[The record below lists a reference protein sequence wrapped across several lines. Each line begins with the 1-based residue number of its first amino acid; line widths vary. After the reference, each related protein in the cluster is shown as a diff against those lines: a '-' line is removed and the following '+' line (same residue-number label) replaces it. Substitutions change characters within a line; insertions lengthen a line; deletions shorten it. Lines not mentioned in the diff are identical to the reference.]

1 MSTEDSH
8 PVDVKVGANIRKRR
22 KELGLSQQ
30 QRAHSINLT
39 FQQVQK
45 YERGSNRVSAS
56 MLFEIARTLKVGP
69 SYFFEEALLEDSDIG
84 PLEAGVGK
92 FLQSGEGVEL
102 AQAFPK
108 LTPSRRRAVVT
119 LVRSM
124 LPEQD

>member
-22 KELGLSQQ
+22 KEMGLSQQ
-30 QRAHSINLT
+30 QLAASIGLT

-56 MLFEIARTLKVGP
+56 MLFEIARTLKMP
-69 SYFFEEALLEDSDIG
+69 PAYFFEEVATDAEDIG

-92 FLQSGEGVEL
+92 FLQTGEGIEL
-102 AQAFPK
+102 AQWFPK

>member
-22 KELGLSQQ
+22 KELRLSQQ
-30 QRAHSINLT
+30 QLAESIGLT

-56 MLFEIARTLKVGP
+56 MLFEISRTLKVAP
-69 SYFFEEALLEDSDIG
+69 AFFFEEIVSESEDIG

-92 FLQSGEGVEL
+92 FLQSGEGIEL
-102 AQAFPK
+102 AQWFPK
-108 LTPSRRRAVVT
+108 LTSARRRAVVG

>member
-8 PVDVKVGANIRKRR
+8 PVDIKVGANIRKRR
-22 KELGLSQQ
+22 KEMGLTQQ
-30 QRAHSINLT
+30 NLAESIGLT

-56 MLFEIARTLKVGP
+56 MLFEIARTLKMP
-69 SYFFEEALLEDSDIG
+69 PAYFFEEAVSDAEDIG
-84 PLEAGVGK
+84 PLEANVGK

-102 AQAFPK
+102 AQWFPK
-108 LTPSRRRAVVT
+108 LTPARRRAVVT

>member
-22 KELGLSQQ
+22 KELRLSQQ
-30 QRAHSINLT
+30 QLAESIGLT

-56 MLFEIARTLKVGP
+56 MLFEIARTLKVSP
-69 SYFFEEALLEDSDIG
+69 AFFFEEILSETDDIG

-102 AQAFPK
+102 AQWFPK